1 MKDHAAQVVDNFIEK
16 EKKRKQ
22 IYSITLDP
30 ELYDDAIK
38 AAPDGNFSKLV
49 TVALEEYLDREVE
62 KRLWSNENMGK

>member
-1 MKDHAAQVVDNFIEK
+1 MKDHASQIVENFIDK